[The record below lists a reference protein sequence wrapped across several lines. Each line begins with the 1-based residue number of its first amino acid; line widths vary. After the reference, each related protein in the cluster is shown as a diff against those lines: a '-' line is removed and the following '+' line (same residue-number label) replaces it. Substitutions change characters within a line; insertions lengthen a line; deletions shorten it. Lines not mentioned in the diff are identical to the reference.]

1 MQVVRVWG
9 SFMVIY
15 GVIFLIDL
23 GLNRVYKTFLII
35 SIRTNDFYQDTLVQC
50 GVQAWGAV

>member
-1 MQVVRVWG
+1 VWL
-9 SFMVIY
+9 SFIEIY
-15 GVIFLIDL
+15 HDGVIFLIDL